1 MDRETPNVI
10 LVNRLIR
17 IGLVLAL
24 VAAAIVA
31 IGIVDRKKQEQ
42 MLQKKVESERVLP
55 VRIVKPE
62 SGNPDEDLVLPG
74 NVMPFYEAPIYA
86 RVNGYLKAWYTDYGA
101 HVRKGDLL
109 GVIETPELDEEIQK
123 GEADL
128 ATAEVNWELAEV
140 TSKRWQNLLPS
151 NSVSKQE
158 VDEKMGD
165 AKAKAAIVQ
174 SVRSNLETLKTR
186 RSFNQLIAPFDGV
199 VTDRRTDIGQLINA
213 GFGTGQELFK
223 VADIK
228 KLRIYVDVPQRFAGE
243 IRKGMTAE
251 LSFPG
256 RPKER
261 FQARLVTTANAV
273 DRVSRTLKAEFLLDN
288 QGEENIP
295 GSYADVHLNLAK
307 ANEEHLRIP
316 SSALIFREGGTKVA
330 VATDGN
336 KVRLKKIVI
345 GRDFGQTIEVESG
358 VSPADRVIDM
368 PSDSIQEGDEI
379 RIVEGPGGAEKEVS
393 NQNRL
398 GSRE

>member
-251 LSFPG
+251 LS
-256 RPKER
+256 
-261 FQARLVTTANAV
+261 
-273 DRVSRTLKAEFLLDN
+273 
-288 QGEENIP
+288 
-295 GSYADVHLNLAK
+295 
-307 ANEEHLRIP
+307 
-316 SSALIFREGGTKVA
+316 
-330 VATDGN
+330 
-336 KVRLKKIVI
+336 
-345 GRDFGQTIEVESG
+345 
-358 VSPADRVIDM
+358 
-368 PSDSIQEGDEI
+368 
-379 RIVEGPGGAEKEVS
+379 
-393 NQNRL
+393 
-398 GSRE
+398 